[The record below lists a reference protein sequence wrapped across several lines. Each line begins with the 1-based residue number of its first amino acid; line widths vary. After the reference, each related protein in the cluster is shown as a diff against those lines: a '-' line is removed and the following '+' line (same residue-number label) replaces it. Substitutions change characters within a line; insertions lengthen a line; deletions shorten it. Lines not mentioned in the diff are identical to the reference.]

1 MRALTDAEKLGLIF
15 VVSFM
20 FMLLILII
28 FHFFRKH
35 RRDKLISK
43 LKNNF

>member
-15 VVSFM
+15 GVSLV
-20 FMLLILII
+20 FMLIILII

-35 RRDKLISK
+35 RKDKLIS
-43 LKNNF
+43 N